1 MDIAIS
7 GTGVLTHLGEGPD
20 VFDLLLGEPPLP
32 PEERVEDDLSVP
44 VGRIGLIRNHPFG
57 QRYKRFGQMDT
68 FSRYAFIAAGH
79 ALDEARLPAPDP
91 DLAGGGV
98 IYGTAFGCQ
107 EANAQF
113 DQFSLDPAVGLR
125 GASPLAFKGTVDN
138 APAGWSAV
146 GYTLRGVNATFVSG
160 IGAGAEAMLCA
171 RAAIAAGRTPRA
183 IGGGVE
189 RLIPMQL
196 AALYRDGEPPQPYAA
211 EGAAMVVLESTDAA
225 RARGFSPAARLVAA
239 GRLCAPTP
247 GAVRGWL
254 EDADSPPDCLAEVGL
269 APALGPRRDALCAL
283 AGELGTAVT
292 ARVEADRFGAMFA
305 AGTPM
310 ALALMVRRLAAAG
323 DDRRGLLL
331 AAGEGDE
338 VFPFLVAT

>member
-1 MDIAIS
+1 MEIAIS

-20 VFDLLLGEPPLP
+20 VFDLLLGEPAAP
-32 PEERVEDDLSVP
+32 PAEQLEDDLSVP

-57 QRYKRFGQMDT
+57 QRYERFGQMDT

-79 ALDEARLPAPDP
+79 ALDAARLPAPDP
-91 DLAGGGV
+91 ELEGGGV

-160 IGAGAEAMLCA
+160 IGAGAEALLCA
-171 RAAIAAGRTPRA
+171 RAAIASGRTPRA

-189 RLIPMQL
+189 RLIAMQL
-196 AALYRDGEPPQPYAA
+196 AALYRDGEPPLPYAA
-211 EGAAMVVLESTDAA
+211 EGAAMVMLESVDAA
-225 RARGFSPAARLVAA
+225 GARGFAPVARLVAA
-239 GRLCAPTP
+239 DRLCAPTP
-247 GAVRGWL
+247 GAVRSWL
-254 EDADSPPDCLAEVGL
+254 QEADCPLESLAEVGL
-269 APALGPRRDALCAL
+269 APALGPRRHALVEL
-283 AGELGTAVT
+283 AQGLGTA
-292 ARVEADRFGAMFA
+292 AEPQVEADRFGAMFA

-310 ALALMVRRLAAAG
+310 ALALLVRRLVAAG
-323 DDRRGLLL
+323 GDRRGLLL
-331 AAGEGDE
+331 ATGEGDE
-338 VFPFLVAT
+338 LFPFLVAT